1 MKGDLMLKELL
12 GDAYKEGMTLA
23 EIETALSGK
32 KLVDLST
39 GKYVDKEKYDRL
51 NTEHSEL
58 KTQFDEYKK
67 GTSDF
72 ETIKKEYETLKGEKA
87 DNDLRDRLV
96 ALGVNPKS
104 FKYVKSDINDKA
116 LALGEDEKANKSAVE
131 KYLKE
136 NPQFANQQSKSRIIV
151 THNEPNQEGQSK
163 NDGIPA
169 GNLAVNDAIRN
180 AFGVKSE

>member
-1 MKGDLMLKELL
+1 MKGVQMLKELL

-23 EIETALSGK
+23 EVETALSGK

-39 GKYVDKEKYDRL
+39 GNYVAKEKYDRL
-51 NTEHSEL
+51 NTEHSDL

-72 ETIKKEYETLKGEKA
+72 ETIKQEYDTLKAEKA

-116 LALGEDEKANKSAVE
+116 LVLGEDEKANKSAVE

-136 NPQFANQQSKSRIIV
+136 NPQFANKPSNDRVII
-151 THNEPNQEGQSK
+151 THDNHNNENQGNKGGS
-163 NDGIPA
+163 A
-169 GNLAVNDAIRN
+169 GNTVVNEAIRN
-180 AFGVKSE
+180 AFGAKSE

>member
-1 MKGDLMLKELL
+1 MKGVQMLKELL

-23 EIETALSGK
+23 EVETALSGK
-32 KLVDLST
+32 KLVDLAT
-39 GKYVDKEKYDRL
+39 GNYVAKEKYDRL
-51 NTEHSEL
+51 NTEHSDL

-72 ETIKKEYETLKGEKA
+72 ETIKQEYDTLKAEKA

-96 ALGVNPKS
+96 ALGINPKS

-136 NPQFANQQSKSRIIV
+136 NPQFANKPSNDRVV
-151 THNEPNQEGQSK
+151 TTHKESGDEGAGKGGVPSGNASVNE
-163 NDGIPA
+163 
-169 GNLAVNDAIRN
+169 AIRN
-180 AFGVKSE
+180 ALGAKSE